1 MKRMLCACMAALLL
15 SVTVAPALAEYDFS
29 GLTLE
34 ELYDVR
40 ARVDEAIATLEAGGD
55 ERYYEE
61 GSYLV
66 GADLPEGDY
75 VLFERENA
83 MFASV
88 VVRAGDSA
96 ESALILH
103 KLISGQADIHLTKD
117 TWVTFSEVRARPLEA
132 ATEPA
137 AADTV
142 GEGAYLV
149 GVQLLA
155 GRYRVT
161 VQDKAPLSSYSIY
174 SGIPG
179 TDAQLTKFEILHRET
194 ELSVSD
200 GDYIELSG
208 CVLSA
213 IE

>member
-88 VVRAGDSA
+88 VVRSGDSS

-117 TWVTFSEVRARPLEA
+117 TWVTCSVVRSRPLAA

-137 AADTV
+137 DAD
-142 GEGAYLV
+142 
-149 GVQLLA
+149 
-155 GRYRVT
+155 T